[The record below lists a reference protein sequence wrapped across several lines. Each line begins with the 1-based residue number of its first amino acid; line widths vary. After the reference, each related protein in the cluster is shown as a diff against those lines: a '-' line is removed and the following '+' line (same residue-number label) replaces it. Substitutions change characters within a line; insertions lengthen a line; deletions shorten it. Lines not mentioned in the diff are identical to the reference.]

1 LPALTNAFAEKATSL
16 GTELTMHQANHYRFD
31 LPLHRVAWLKRLI
44 GMSRPVTSLAGVL
57 IVVLGLGLTGCTSP
71 VGADKRAPSI
81 VYRQTHENAIS
92 QSEPSPDT
100 LSVLHRF
107 DQVEQFAKSPDAT
120 LELIHRK
127 ALESRDRGLLF
138 ALSELNYIEGD
149 RVRRSLKAWET
160 RDARDYYLTSA
171 VYAWFFL
178 FGDAADAPPG
188 PFDQRFGTACD
199 LYSYGLGWALSERNG
214 TNALAVLAGGTR
226 RLPLGQLELE
236 FTHERFPWPLADFQ
250 RFVLAQQLLVRGLSV
265 RNSQSGL
272 GAPLVAV
279 AKTDPKIKLSRC
291 IPATAFLRINGSLS
305 DFAQGKCRGA
315 LELYSGFD
323 TTTTQVGDR
332 AVPLETDT
340 TVALAYSLNQSLL
353 WRLGMMQFFSSE
365 EQIPTDVY
373 LSQPYEPGKV
383 PVVFVHGTFS
393 SPVWWA
399 EMFNTLSADPEL
411 QKHCQFWYFI
421 YNSGNPTS
429 YSAVKLRE
437 ALTAKVKALDPEG
450 KDPSL
455 QQMIVI
461 GHSQGGLLT
470 KLTATDTEDKLLRA
484 VLKTNRL
491 EDLKLTAEQQAAIRR
506 YTCFEALPFVTRVI
520 FISTPHRGSYLAG
533 NFVRRLARKL
543 VTLPSHM
550 ISSSKEFTG
559 LREKLDIPK
568 ELQGS
573 PTSLDSMSPN
583 NPIQQALADI
593 PLAPGVKGHSIIAVK
608 GDGDYHKGKDGL
620 VAYDSAHVD
629 YVESE
634 FIVRGPHSCQGLP
647 PTIEEVR
654 RILHEHL
661 AALPARGPPTSS
673 AK

>member
-1 LPALTNAFAEKATSL
+1 MDHPNHLRLDSPPALVTWVKAF
-16 GTELTMHQANHYRFD
+16 
-31 LPLHRVAWLKRLI
+31 I
-44 GMSRPVTSLAGVL
+44 GMLRPITSFAGV
-57 IVVLGLGLTGCTSP
+57 VLVFLGLTGCIAP
-71 VGADKRAPSI
+71 VGTNKSTPSK
-81 VYRQTHENAIS
+81 VYSRTHENAIS
-92 QSEPSPDT
+92 RSEPGGDT

-107 DQVEQFAKSPDAT
+107 DQVEQFDKTPDAT

-127 ALESRDRGLLF
+127 AVESRDRGLLF

-160 RDARDYYLTSA
+160 RDARDYYLASA

-178 FGDAADAPPG
+178 FGDANGAPPG
-188 PFDQRFGTACD
+188 PFDQRFRAACD
-199 LYSYGLGWALSERNG
+199 LYNYGLGLALTQGHS
-214 TNALAVLAGGTR
+214 TNSLAVLAGGTR
-226 RLPLGQLELE
+226 RLPVGQLELQ
-236 FTHERFPWPLADFQ
+236 FNHENFPWPMAEFQ
-250 RFVLAQQLLVRGLSV
+250 SFVLAQQLLVRGLSV

-272 GAPLVAV
+272 GAPLIAV
-279 AKTDPKIKLSRC
+279 SKTDPKIKLSRC
-291 IPATAFLRINGSLS
+291 VPATVLLRLNGGLL
-305 DFAQGKCRGA
+305 DLAQGKCRGS
-315 LELYSGFD
+315 LELYSGYD
-323 TTTTQVGDR
+323 TRTVQVGEHS
-332 AVPLETDT
+332 VPLETDT
-340 TVALAYSLNQSLL
+340 TVALAYGLNQSLL
-353 WRLGMMQFFSSE
+353 WSLGMAQFFSPE

-373 LSQPYEPGKV
+373 VRQPYEPGKV

-399 EMFNTLSADPEL
+399 EMLNTLSADPEL

-437 ALTAKVKALDPEG
+437 ALTAKIKELDPEG
-450 KDPSL
+450 KDPAL
-455 QQMIVI
+455 RQMVVI

-470 KLTATDTEDKLLRA
+470 KLTATDTGDKLLQS
-484 VLKTNRL
+484 VLGTNRL
-491 EDLKLTAEQQAAIRR
+491 EDLKLTAQQQAAVRR
-506 YTCFEALPFVTRVI
+506 YTCFEALPFVTRVV
-520 FISTPHRGSYLAG
+520 FISTPHRGSYLASS
-533 NFVRRLARKL
+533 FARRLARKL
-543 VTLPSHM
+543 VTLPSKM
-550 ISSSKEFTG
+550 VRSSKEMAG
-559 LREKLDIPK
+559 LTEKLDIPK

-583 NPIQQALADI
+583 NPIQKALADI
-593 PLAPGVKGHSIIAVK
+593 PLAPGVTGHSIIAVK
-608 GDGDYHKGKDGL
+608 GDGDYHQGKDGL

-634 FIVRGPHSCQGLP
+634 FIVRGPHSCQDLP

-661 AALPARGPPTSS
+661 ASLAARGPPASG